1 MHKKMVEDEE
11 VRTKLKKTQAQK
23 TQQNIYNQTIS

>member
-1 MHKKMVEDEE
+1 MHKTMFEDEE
-11 VRTKLKKTQAQK
+11 VRIKLKKTQAQK